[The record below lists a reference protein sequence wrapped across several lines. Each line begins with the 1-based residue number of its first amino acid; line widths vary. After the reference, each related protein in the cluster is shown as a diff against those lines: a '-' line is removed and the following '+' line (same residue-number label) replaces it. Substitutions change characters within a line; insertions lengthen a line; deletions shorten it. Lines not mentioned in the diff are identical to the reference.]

1 MQPWP
6 QQEDDK
12 IKGERL
18 ASTRLPPPSSRF
30 FSSQTI
36 FEFADSRSNKPA
48 PLRSD
53 PVPSRRST
61 SCSHFTNPPDSF
73 IDRSTRPSMMGSDK
87 PAASASAGAGPSIST
102 PAQPPAAVCCMCG
115 DRGLLPE
122 LFRCAAC
129 AVRSQHT
136 YCTER
141 YPKAES
147 YGTCNW
153 CLLMRADQGSGGG
166 AVTSSSARHSTVR
179 AAGDHQAG
187 GGKPA
192 VPAKVAS
199 RGNFAAHLSK
209 PIKKPPPPQRR
220 ILLRRSASDL
230 GSRLR
235 DAPPS
240 PGVARGRP
248 RVRRYK
254 LLEEVITTN

>member
-1 MQPWP
+1 
-6 QQEDDK
+6 
-12 IKGERL
+12 
-18 ASTRLPPPSSRF
+18 
-30 FSSQTI
+30 
-36 FEFADSRSNKPA
+36 
-48 PLRSD
+48 
-53 PVPSRRST
+53 
-61 SCSHFTNPPDSF
+61 
-73 IDRSTRPSMMGSDK
+73 MGSDK
-87 PAASASAGAGPSIST
+87 PAASAAC

-153 CLLMRADQGSGGG
+153 CLRADQVSGGG
-166 AVTSSSARHSTVR
+166 AISSSARHSTAR
-179 AAGDHQAG
+179 AAGDPAG
-187 GGKPA
+187 GRS
-192 VPAKVAS
+192 VPAKVAA
-199 RGNFAAHLSK
+199 RGHFAAHLSK
-209 PIKKPPPPQRR
+209 PIKKPPPQRR
-220 ILLRRSASDL
+220 TLLRRSASDL
-230 GSRLR
+230 GRRVR